1 MEMTV
6 ARKAQIN
13 IAEVL
18 GKPRLVAVL
27 FCDYLDRTKEGKSNL
42 AGAFDIIYVD
52 PERKRTPPFFLFVR
66 TAETGSGPLEVTFFD
81 PNGAAAAATFK
92 ASHYTPT
99 PGQPGHMQVL
109 ARIQID
115 TPVEGVYWVDVS
127 HHDQPLGGAALTVE
141 FRKQEEQNGID
152 IGTTARDNVKFEDW
166 TV

>member
-6 ARKAQIN
+6 AQKAQIN
-13 IAEVL
+13 IAEEL
-18 GKPRLVAVL
+18 GKPRLVALL

-66 TAETGSGPLEVTFFD
+66 TAETGSGPLQVTFFD
-81 PNGAAAAATFK
+81 PNGAVAAAATFK
-92 ASHYTPT
+92 AAHHTPT

-109 ARIQID
+109 ARLQLD

-127 HHDQPLGGAALTVE
+127 HNGQTLGGAALTVE
-141 FRKQEEQNGID
+141 FRKQEGQNGID
-152 IGTTARDNVKFEDW
+152 IGTTARVHD
-166 TV
+166 